1 MSAYLVLMATINDP
15 ETYTKYTAHTP
26 RLVNKYGGRFLV
38 RGGDVETIEGE
49 PFNDRLVI
57 LEFPSRKA
65 IHDLFADPEYQ
76 TVAEYRKASSEARI
90 VAIDGYS
97 DK

>member
-1 MSAYLVLMATINDP
+1 MSAYLVLIANIKDP
-15 ETYTKYTAHTP
+15 ETYTKYTAQTP

-49 PFNDRLVI
+49 PLNDRLVI

-76 TVAEYRKASSEARI
+76 TVAKYRKASSKARI
-90 VAIDGYS
+90 FTIDGYS
-97 DK
+97 DQ